1 MKRMIVI
8 TGILLTLILT
18 TDRAYSFPPEKGFY
32 AEYRIEDSRIQDS
45 RVFALLRDQ
54 SLEIKYIDLI
64 GIVYRYQILDIKKN
78 IADIRISLEGELYMG
93 GYENIREI
101 KIPFKKIYDIKL
113 NLDTLEMIDDNG
125 DPWGKWLFWIN
136 LGSYNWK
143 EYTIM
148 KNWNS
153 HGEMKGWL
161 KGPWENISLS
171 NFLRSPYAKK
181 LKNYFVLNTVKEEG
195 DTYLYPRFEDFGII
209 YSYKSH
215 ITEEG
220 TIITEPGGYYLRG
233 FRIAK
238 DTEKEGKELPGVFT
252 RYYYT
257 DEGIFFE
264 NILPYYMD
272 DFLDQKLGITIL
284 SMSSPLILIDYGVKN
299 EILIEDPESENQT
312 SFLEDVIMY
321 LERSETPPET
331 QITEIPQKSELKSG
345 TPLPTKQTQKET
357 NILYYIVPILIV
369 VIIAV
374 FLVVKEGR

>member
-1 MKRMIVI
+1 
-8 TGILLTLILT
+8 
-18 TDRAYSFPPEKGFY
+18 
-32 AEYRIEDSRIQDS
+32 
-45 RVFALLRDQ
+45 
-54 SLEIKYIDLI
+54 
-64 GIVYRYQILDIKKN
+64 
-78 IADIRISLEGELYMG
+78 
-93 GYENIREI
+93 
-101 KIPFKKIYDIKL
+101 
-113 NLDTLEMIDDNG
+113 MIDDNG

-195 DTYLYPRFEDFGII
+195 DTYLYPRFKDFGII

-284 SMSSPLILIDYGVKN
+284 SMSSPLILTDYGVKN